1 MGTIIG
7 FAALGI
13 GVVFALA
20 WLVTFVILKI
30 TGEGAA
36 VSAYAGLLP
45 ATFVAVSLSISAT
58 IIIVILAILN
68 SIFHWGL

>member
-7 FAALGI
+7 LAAIGI

-20 WLVTFVILKI
+20 WLVTFVIAKI
-30 TGEGAA
+30 TGEEAV

-58 IIIVILAILN
+58 ILIVILAILN
-68 SIFHWGL
+68 VIFSWGL